1 MPASTPRLGLPYPV
15 TGDAPDGPT
24 QLKALATAVDNL
36 GVLGGKRRTA
46 ASSNITTIEATVVD
60 TQTLAMAANSVFQ
73 IEFHLA
79 VTVSVAA
86 TDLDMKIRLTSVSG
100 TIVGEGQL
108 SCPYISPQPHNK
120 SLIVI
125 YKTTATA
132 ELNYFAGTIVRIGG
146 TGNIVAVVPT
156 SIIVTALGP
165 SANVGD
171 F

>member
-24 QLKALATAVDNL
+24 QLKALATAIDNL

-46 ASSNITTIEATVVD
+46 ASANITTIESTVVD
-60 TQTLAMAANSVFQ
+60 TQTLALAANSVFQ

-79 VTVSVAA
+79 ATVSVAA

-120 SLIVI
+120 SLVVI
-125 YKTTATA
+125 YKTTTA
-132 ELNYFAGTIVRIGG
+132 ELDYFAGTIVRIGG

-156 SIIVTALGP
+156 SIIVTNIGP
-165 SANVGD
+165 SANIGD

>member
-1 MPASTPRLGLPYPV
+1 MPATTPRLGLPYPV

-46 ASSNITTIEATVVD
+46 PSANITTIESTVVD
-60 TQTLAMAANSVFQ
+60 TQTLAMAANSVFR

-79 VTVSVAA
+79 ATVSVAA

-108 SCPYISPQPHNK
+108 SCPYVSPQIHNK

-125 YKTTATA
+125 YKTTVA
-132 ELNYFAGTIVRIGG
+132 ELNYFTGTIVRIGG

-156 SIIVTALGP
+156 SIIVTNLGSSAL
-165 SANVGD
+165 VGD

>member
-15 TGDAPDGPT
+15 TGDAPDGPA
-24 QLKALATAVDNL
+24 QFKALATAVDNL

-46 ASSNITTIEATVVD
+46 PSANITTIESTVVD
-60 TQTLAMAANSVFQ
+60 TQTLALAANSVFQ

-79 VTVSVAA
+79 VTASVAA
-86 TDLDMKIRLTSVSG
+86 TDLDMKIRLTSVAG
-100 TIVGEGQL
+100 AIVGEGQL
-108 SCPYISPQPHNK
+108 SCPYISPQIHNK

-125 YKTTATA
+125 YKTTAA
-132 ELNYFAGTIVRIGG
+132 ELDYFTGTIVRIGG
-146 TGNIVAVVPT
+146 TGNLVSVVPT

>member
-46 ASSNITTIEATVVD
+46 PSANITTIESTVVD

-73 IEFHLA
+73 IEFYLGF
-79 VTVSVAA
+79 TVSVAA

-100 TIVGEGQL
+100 ALVGNTEASG
-108 SCPYISPQPHNK
+108 PYIAPQIHGKN
-120 SLIVI
+120 LIVI
-125 YKTTATA
+125 YKTTAA
-132 ELNYFAGTIVRIGG
+132 ELNYFAGTVVRIGG
-146 TGNIVAVVPT
+146 TGNIQAVVPT
-156 SIIVTALGP
+156 SIIVTNLSSSAL
-165 SANVGD
+165 VGD

>member
-15 TGDAPDGPT
+15 TGDTPDGPT
-24 QLKALATAVDNL
+24 QLKSLATAVDNL

-46 ASSNITTIEATVVD
+46 ASANITTIESTVVD
-60 TQTLAMAANSVFQ
+60 TQTLALAANSVFQ

-86 TDLDMKIRLTSVSG
+86 TDLDLKIRLTSVSG

-125 YKTTATA
+125 YKTTAA
-132 ELNYFAGTIVRIGG
+132 ELDYFAGTIVRIGG
-146 TGNIVAVVPT
+146 TGNIQAVVPT
-156 SIIVTALGP
+156 SITVTNLGP